1 MKSKR
6 LIRFYFAA
14 DELNC
19 ALDNLILQNACN
31 TRDFVR
37 GGEFYA
43 ERIIEIIEIKSELG
57 RLWNYLD
64 KVIEGFGEGERRT
77 LEFYGKAR
85 AGIKKLPDD
94 RRREIKRAVVKF
106 TRHARFTERYE
117 EAVRLVGE
125 FYCLL

>member
-64 KVIEGFGEGERRT
+64 KVMEGFGEGERLSFT
-77 LEFYGKAR
+77 AR
-85 AGIKKLPDD
+85 RGRELKNSPTTGAG
-94 RRREIKRAVVKF
+94 
-106 TRHARFTERYE
+106 
-117 EAVRLVGE
+117 RLKGR
-125 FYCLL
+125 